1 MYPPDQAT
9 AQLWSL
15 HTDVP
20 VPEVPCSW
28 NEQAGLACIEGE
40 AWTWDD
46 LVDFDRPLALEV
58 ITPERFSAEVL
69 LLGIENSTGW
79 VLTGEGVAQVSLG
92 ELAPYWT
99 GRYRFFWHPPKGFET
114 SVMLGQKRDV
124 VAAIAEM
131 FARLDGQ
138 PEPLAGR
145 YFNKAL
151 QQRVRM
157 FQLEHGLEADGQVGE
172 KTLLKL
178 NEQLGVDITAAQARQ
193 QLASASPGA
202 SEQ

>member
-1 MYPPDQAT
+1 
-9 AQLWSL
+9 
-15 HTDVP
+15 
-20 VPEVPCSW
+20 
-28 NEQAGLACIEGE
+28 
-40 AWTWDD
+40 
-46 LVDFDRPLALEV
+46 
-58 ITPERFSAEVL
+58 
-69 LLGIENSTGW
+69 LGIENSTGW

-99 GRYRFFWHPPKGFET
+99 GRYRFFWHPPNGFET
-114 SVMLGQKRDV
+114 SVMLGQKGEM

-138 PEPLAGR
+138 LEPLAGR